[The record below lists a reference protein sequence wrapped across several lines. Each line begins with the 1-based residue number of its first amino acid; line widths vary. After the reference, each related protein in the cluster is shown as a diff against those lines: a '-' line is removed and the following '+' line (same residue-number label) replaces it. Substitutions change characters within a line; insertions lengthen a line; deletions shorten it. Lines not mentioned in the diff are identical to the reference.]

1 MARLSYLNQ
10 ELHLGEI
17 LQILWQ
23 QMPELCNRYK
33 VGALGVFGSYL
44 RGEADE
50 KRGLD
55 LLVDMEVRS
64 LPLLQFIALENH
76 LSDLLG
82 LMGDLVE
89 MSALKPALGRRI
101 LEDVDPVHR
110 DHYYEYSGRGRPG
123 RKITGS
129 YTRKPSSGP
138 PCTP

>member
-23 QMPELCNRYK
+23 QMPELCNRYE

-50 KRGLD
+50 KNDLD
-55 LLVDMEVRS
+55 LLVDMEEGS
-64 LPLLQFIALENH
+64 LTLLQFIALENH
-76 LSDLLG
+76 LSYLLE
-82 LMGDLVE
+82 LKVYLVE

-110 DHYYEYSGRGRPG
+110 DHYYKYNKYHGRGRPG
-123 RKITGS
+123 RKSTGAH
-129 YTRKPSSGP
+129 T
-138 PCTP
+138 

>member
-23 QMPELCNRYK
+23 QRPEPCSCYK
-33 VGALGVFGSYL
+33 VGALGVFGSHL
-44 RGEADE
+44 RGVADE
-50 KRGLD
+50 KSDLD
-55 LLVDMEVRS
+55 LLVDMEEGS

-82 LMGDLVE
+82 LKVDLVE
-89 MSALKPALGRRI
+89 KPILKPALGRRI

-110 DHYYEYSGRGRPG
+110 DHYYEYNEYSGRGRPS

-129 YTRKPSSGP
+129 HT
-138 PCTP
+138 